1 MARKGA
7 TAEMA
12 QIMAKQQLNVNTIT
26 GEVRPIGYSTFDNT
40 VIIKDKKEKVGDIS
54 VWDEMVLADQK
65 KYTREQKWLADEKRR
80 QMKAL

>member
-12 QIMAKQQLNVNTIT
+12 QIMAKQQVNVNTIT

-40 VIIKDKKEKVGDIS
+40 VVIKDKKEKVGDIS
-54 VWDEMVLADQK
+54 VWDEMVLAD
-65 KYTREQKWLADEKRR
+65 
-80 QMKAL
+80 